1 MGFSISWIQ
10 YFLPQWFW
18 FNERKGYLLSEMFVY
33 VFVWNVWGVRMRE
46 RERGV
51 YYVRRKGEG
60 SWVRVNVNK
69 KELNEKPPEL
79 DTTSSP
85 PLSFFICI
93 FYIVSNINIIS
104 FLFLSLLILWVLI
117 VVHVL
122 IKQLL
127 FSLFHSFKFWKIS
140 VCKFL
145 IKVFL
150 KIIITFGSMKF
161 HNRFLPFFNCITMSK
176 NSGFVLRGCLI
187 KHGWCL
193 ILDYY

>member
-1 MGFSISWIQ
+1 
-10 YFLPQWFW
+10 
-18 FNERKGYLLSEMFVY
+18 
-33 VFVWNVWGVRMRE
+33 MRE

-127 FSLFHSFKFWKIS
+127 FSLFHSFKF
-140 VCKFL
+140 
-145 IKVFL
+145 
-150 KIIITFGSMKF
+150 
-161 HNRFLPFFNCITMSK
+161 
-176 NSGFVLRGCLI
+176 
-187 KHGWCL
+187 
-193 ILDYY
+193 